1 MIKSKKKSLHYFLML
16 VPMFI
21 WMIYFN
27 FLPIMHMVMA
37 FQDYVP
43 KKGIFGSPWVGPE
56 WFEYMFSL
64 SDTPRII
71 INTLIISALK
81 IIGNLLIPL
90 IFALMLNEVRNSRL
104 KKSVQTV
111 VILPHFISWV
121 ILAGILLQIFSLAG
135 PVNEVRAIAGAD
147 RIMFFSDPSLFR
159 HFVVGSDIWREFGY
173 NAIIFIAALTNV
185 DPGLYESAAI
195 DGAGR
200 FRRLWHITLPCISAT
215 IILLASLALGN
226 VLNAGAS
233 GNAGLDQILN
243 LYNPMVYSTGDIL
256 DTWVYRTGFVSV
268 QPSLAAAAGI
278 LKSGVAFV
286 MISVS
291 YILAYFFADYRIF

>member
-159 HFVVGSDIWREFGY
+159 QFVVGSDIWREFGY

-185 DPGLYESAAI
+185 DPGLYEAAAI

-200 FRRLWHITLPCISAT
+200 FRRIWYITLPCISAT

-291 YILAYFFADYRIF
+291 YVLAYFFADYRIF